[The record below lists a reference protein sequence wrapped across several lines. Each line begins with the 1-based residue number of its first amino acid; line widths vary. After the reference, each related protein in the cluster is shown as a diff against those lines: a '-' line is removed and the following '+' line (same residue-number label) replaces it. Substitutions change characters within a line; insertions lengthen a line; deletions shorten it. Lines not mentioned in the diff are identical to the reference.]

1 MLKKVGS
8 RGGVIGLSKSTFGYN
23 FNTKRMPWCY
33 LNQNGGEFGIN
44 PNEIF
49 KVSQ

>member
-8 RGGVIGLSKSTFGYN
+8 RGGCIGLSKTTFGYN

-33 LNQNGGEFGIN
+33 VNESGGQFGIN
-44 PNEIF
+44 PNETF
-49 KVSQ
+49 KVSK